1 MNKKEYQK
9 NYQKDY
15 IRSERG
21 KNIRK
26 KNKLKYTSSEK
37 GKYVRKIWISNNKD
51 KVAEHSRRWYLKH
64 KKQIVEVD
72 NPIVK
77 EENKKQIVAEP
88 KVKVNNKKLVKFIYK
103 PIILTF

>member
-21 KNIRK
+21 KIIRK

-37 GKYVRKIWISNNKD
+37 GKFVRKLWISNNKD

-64 KKQIVEVD
+64 IKKIIEV
-72 NPIVK
+72 NKPKVK
-77 EENKKQIVAEP
+77 EENKKQILDKP
-88 KVKVNNKKLVKFIYK
+88 KVNKKNLIKIIYK
-103 PIILTF
+103 PIVITF